1 MEPYIFTGLV
11 LPQRAALSL
20 AFPIQVDFKDGRPSC
35 LLKVSIVLNQ
45 VWVSVDS
52 SNVAWKLHDL
62 RNMVRD
68 VLQTHL
74 SMVGYIEGHAYE
86 LEITRVVNQTTGD
99 DYVFGI
105 DIPCLTSLKEGR
117 DTTSEVQK
125 LWSCCTGDNGIFIH
139 RCLNDLMLAMKN
151 AEDTGFYCYRA
162 IEALRNHAAAE
173 AEILEGKD
181 SEKWENFR
189 SKAGVERDT
198 IMAVKAAAD
207 PARHGTPISLSE
219 EEREKILRSTWLVVR
234 QYIDAISLTQAH

>member
-11 LPQRAALSL
+11 LPQRATLSL
-20 AFPIQVDFKDGRPSC
+20 AFPVQVNFKDGRPSC
-35 LLKVSIVLNQ
+35 SLNVSIVLNQ

-52 SNVAWKLHDL
+52 NNVVWKLHDL

-74 SMVGYIEGHAYE
+74 SMVGHLEGHAYD
-86 LEITRVVNQTTGD
+86 LEIIRVVNQGTGD

-105 DIPCLTSLKEGR
+105 DIPCLTNLKEGR
-117 DTTSEVQK
+117 DTTSETQR
-125 LWSCCTGDNGIFIH
+125 LWACCAGDNGIFIH

-162 IEALRNHAAAE
+162 IEALRNHAAAG
-173 AEILEGKD
+173 ADILDRKD
-181 SEKWENFR
+181 SEKWETFR
-189 SKAGVERDT
+189 NKAGVDKDT
-198 IMAVKAAAD
+198 IMAVKASAD

-219 EEREKILRSTWLVVR
+219 EERERILLTSWLVVR
-234 QYIDAISLTQAH
+234 QYIDALSLV